1 MFSAI
6 DCLLL
11 PNNAAGQLLLMQKVK
26 SHKAKSQSS
35 CAADLIACNR
45 LPKTQG
51 EPILSRRLAL
61 RAEFCEYLK
70 PLFYQ

>member
-1 MFSAI
+1 MFSALG
-6 DCLLL
+6 CLLL

-35 CAADLIACNR
+35 WATYLIACNR
-45 LPKTQG
+45 LPKAQSGPT
-51 EPILSRRLAL
+51 LSRHLAL
-61 RAEFCEYLK
+61 RAEFCECLK